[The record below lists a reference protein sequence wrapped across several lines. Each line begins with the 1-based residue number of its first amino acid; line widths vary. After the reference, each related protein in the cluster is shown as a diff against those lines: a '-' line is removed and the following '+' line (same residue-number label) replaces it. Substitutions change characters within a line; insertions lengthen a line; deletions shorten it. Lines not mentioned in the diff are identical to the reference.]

1 MGMPTRRWLAVA
13 TAASVALLAGC
24 TGSGPAPAASST
36 APPRSTAPSATPTP
50 TPTPT
55 GGVQDQ
61 SDTALGIVF
70 TDVPELSGDE
80 ADVWNWIATYEKEYW
95 RTMTTNEV
103 SPAFS
108 AIGSAAVQKSMAE
121 VVRDNRDVSATIGG
135 TFRATVGGVTVDGD
149 TATGVACDDY
159 TDVTFEDADGPDTP
173 EEAGFGEPRRKRL
186 TLLRGQAEGI
196 WRVETVKVEGTC

>member
-1 MGMPTRRWLAVA
+1 MRMPTRRWPVV
-13 TAASVALLAGC
+13 TAAAVVVLLAGC
-24 TGSGPAPAASST
+24 TTPGPTPAATTPPPSS
-36 APPRSTAPSATPTP
+36 AASPTPTP

-61 SDTALGIVF
+61 SDQALGIVF
-70 TDVPELSGDE
+70 DDVPQLSGDE

-103 SPAFS
+103 SPAF
-108 AIGSAAVQKSMAE
+108 AALGSAAVQKSMAQ
-121 VVRDNRDVSATIGG
+121 VVADNREVEATIGG

-149 TATGVACDDY
+149 SATGVACDDY
-159 TDVTFEDADGPDTP
+159 ADVTFEDADGPDTP

-186 TLLRGQAEGI
+186 TLQRLQGEGI
-196 WRVETVKVEGTC
+196 WRVQTVKVEGTC